1 MQNWY
6 LFRFITSK
14 IQYLRFLLYF
24 VNIFQLRIAILQ
36 EFIEKKSITFV
47 IRDRFWRYCD
57 VNRGLKGSEID

>member
-47 IRDRFWRYCD
+47 IRDRF
-57 VNRGLKGSEID
+57 